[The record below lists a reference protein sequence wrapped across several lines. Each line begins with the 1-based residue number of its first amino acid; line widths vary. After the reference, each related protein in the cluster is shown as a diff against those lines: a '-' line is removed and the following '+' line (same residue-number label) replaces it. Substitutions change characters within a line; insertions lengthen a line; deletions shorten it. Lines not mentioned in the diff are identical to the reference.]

1 MVEIEV
7 YARGLRAPDKLLGL
21 DLEFGAV
28 PGLRY
33 KVDALHDIMF
43 IESDDQAISLEEI
56 ASLFRKLDLKALFV
70 GQTHTIA
77 RSQSATQIIGS

>member
-21 DLEFGAV
+21 DLELGAI

-33 KVDALHDIMF
+33 KVDALHDIIF
-43 IESDDQAISLEEI
+43 LESDDPAISLEEI
-56 ASLFRKLDLKALFV
+56 GSIFRKLDLEARFV
-70 GQTHTIA
+70 GQTHSVA
-77 RSQSATQIIGS
+77 HSQSATQVILP

>member
-77 RSQSATQIIGS
+77 RSQSATQIIGP

>member
-56 ASLFRKLDLKALFV
+56 GSLFRKLDLKALFV

-77 RSQSATQIIGS
+77 RSQSATQIIGP

>member
-7 YARGLRAPDKLLGL
+7 YAHGLRAPDKLLGL

-43 IESDDQAISLEEI
+43 IESDDTAISLEEI

-77 RSQSATQIIGS
+77 RSQSATQIIGP

>member
-43 IESDDQAISLEEI
+43 LESDDPAISLEEI
-56 ASLFRKLDLKALFV
+56 ASIFRKLDLQARFV
-70 GQTHTIA
+70 GQTHSVA
-77 RSQSATQIIGS
+77 RSQSATQLIGP